1 VLEHVLFSR
10 LDVTMYAETCIL
22 LGRDMRHQQVK
33 MPRGAVM
40 YYRAN
45 LFLFSQSVCVCVC
58 VCVCVYTLSLAI
70 FIHYD
75 ICSVRAQIILLLFL
89 LLCLLT
95 FGVFLKTVI
104 KRF

>member
-45 LFLFSQSVCVCVC
+45 LFLFSQSVCVCVHAQPC
-58 VCVCVYTLSLAI
+58 HFHSLWHMFCESPNNITIISFTLSLN
-70 FIHYD
+70 F
-75 ICSVRAQIILLLFL
+75 R
-89 LLCLLT
+89 CLLENCH
-95 FGVFLKTVI
+95 
-104 KRF
+104 